1 MMVNISGKVE
11 NIKAIVGI
19 VGGALV
25 VSLLPLNYDDP
36 TSNPDEVL
44 ILYVKI
50 RNEWKR
56 ILVKSIYFT
65 ALM

>member
-1 MMVNISGKVE
+1 ME

-25 VSLLPLNYDDP
+25 VSVLPFNYDDP

-50 RNEWKR
+50 RNE
-56 ILVKSIYFT
+56 
-65 ALM
+65 